1 MQPTFLTI
9 DLEEQSCTRK
19 ETTSLRENTATLN
32 NDNKSDKVNKDFSET
47 NSDSSRKIISEKKM
61 KDKKNYT
68 VLGRRSNSR

>member
-9 DLEEQSCTRK
+9 DLEEQSCTRT

>member
-61 KDKKNYT
+61 KDKKNYA